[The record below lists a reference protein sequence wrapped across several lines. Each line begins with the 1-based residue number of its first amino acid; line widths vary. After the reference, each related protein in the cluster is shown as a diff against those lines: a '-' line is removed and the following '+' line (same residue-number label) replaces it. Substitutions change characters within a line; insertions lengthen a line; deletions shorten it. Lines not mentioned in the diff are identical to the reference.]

1 MKCNVTIQWGI
12 LNLCFRQRS
21 KSKVGICVLVHTT
34 PLPYTHLSW
43 PHLPILTWKTK
54 FFLLK
59 FRLNYFHMHN
69 ILHNCT
75 YATSRTIHTQAY
87 THINEC
93 TRKVKS
99 HLNLLRLQTFYRP
112 LVHFLYQHLRKD
124 ELKMNMSARKTY
136 TFILRQYFKSPWI
149 TI

>member
-1 MKCNVTIQWGI
+1 MC
-12 LNLCFRQRS
+12 LCTQHLYPTH
-21 KSKVGICVLVHTT
+21 IYHDHTYQFSHGK
-34 PLPYTHLSW
+34 PN
-43 PHLPILTWKTK
+43 
-54 FFLLK
+54 FLLK

-112 LVHFLYQHLRKD
+112 LVYFLYQHLRKD
-124 ELKMNMSARKTY
+124 ELKMNMSAQKRV
-136 TFILRQYFKSPWI
+136 FIPCPNMIEVYYL
-149 TI
+149 THLT

>member
-1 MKCNVTIQWGI
+1 MQCYNTMRI

-75 YATSRTIHTQAY
+75 YATSRTIHIQAY

-112 LVHFLYQHLRKD
+112 LVYFLYQHLRKD
-124 ELKMNMSARKTY
+124 EQKMNMGARK
-136 TFILRQYFKSPWI
+136 FCSCLLHNNNIAQIS
-149 TI
+149 